1 MRGFRPEWA
10 RKLGERKAREC
21 GFDSFPI
28 DPFAI
33 AADEDIL
40 SKSTKPL
47 SPELV
52 AASFLMARM
61 SASFTLPR
69 SGVLD
74 FIASPSVTSW
84 GIISFRATPRNCRR
98 SVHCMHRRLGSPQ
111 AIDLSK
117 LKQITFRL
125 VCFSRASL
133 FATPSTMRR

>member
-33 AADEDIL
+33 AADEDIFVEEH
-40 SKSTKPL
+40 K
-47 SPELV
+47 
-52 AASFLMARM
+52 AAQ
-61 SASFTLPR
+61 PGV
-69 SGVLD
+69 SG
-74 FIASPSVTSW
+74 
-84 GIISFRATPRNCRR
+84 GIIFDGPNVGIFYSTAIR
-98 SVHCMHRRLGSPQ
+98 SPGFHRFTIGHELGHYFLPGHPEELQKVHCMHRRLGSPQ

-125 VCFSRASL
+125 VCFSRESL